1 MLPVLA
7 VITPRRTGLTA
18 PLRRLLAVAGTV
30 TRRRARTLVL
40 LLMLLV
46 VVGAGGG
53 LYLYALHQWQ
63 SAQAEE
69 KAGRLDQAQR
79 RLDFCLT
86 LWPRS
91 IPVHLLAARVA
102 RRRGDFEGA
111 ETHLN
116 RCLKLN
122 HGASP
127 EIQLEFLLMR
137 AQEGEEGEAV
147 SELFGL
153 YVDQGS
159 PETPVILETLA
170 LMYLRNLRFGPA
182 YACLSRW
189 VAAAPDSAEPL
200 RWRGWVLEKLHA
212 RDEAIKDYQRA
223 LELDPNLVSVRLRLA
238 ELYLE
243 RKDPLPALP
252 HLEQLHQ
259 QFPDRP
265 DIMARLGECRFLQ
278 GETEEA
284 RRLLQ
289 AAVEQLPDDSDI
301 LVYLSKLA
309 TQANEPAEA
318 ERWLRRAL
326 ELDSTNAE
334 VEYLLY
340 GSLQAQGRLEE
351 AAAMLKR
358 HDKDRAMLNR
368 ITEVLRRDA
377 DHPVTDPAALTE
389 VGTVLLRPNERAGR
403 YWLHRALERDPDY
416 QPALKALAEH
426 YESKGELDKAAQYRR
441 RMKPESK
448 APGPGQQP

>member
-1 MLPVLA
+1 MLPFLA
-7 VITPRRTGLTA
+7 VISPRRTGLTA
-18 PLRRLLAVAGTV
+18 PLRRLLAAAGTV
-30 TRRRARTLVL
+30 TRRRARAMILLVFLLVL
-40 LLMLLV
+40 A
-46 VVGAGGG
+46 GAGGG
-53 LYLYALHQWQ
+53 LYLYALNQWQ
-63 SAQAEE
+63 AAQAAE
-69 KAGRLDQAQR
+69 KAGRLDEAQR
-79 RLDFCLT
+79 SLELCLT

-91 IPVHLLAARVA
+91 IPVRLLAARVA

-111 ETHLN
+111 EAHLN

-122 HGASP
+122 HGAST

-137 AQEGEEGEAV
+137 VQGGEEGEAV

-170 LMYLRNLRFGPA
+170 KTYLQNLRFGPA
-182 YACLSRW
+182 YACLNRW
-189 VAAAPDSAEPL
+189 IAAAPDSAEAL
-200 RWRGWVLEKLHA
+200 RLRGWVLEKLHD
-212 RDEAIKDYQRA
+212 RDEAIKDYQHA
-223 LELDPNLVSVRLRLA
+223 LELDPHLVPVRLRLA

-243 RKDPLPALP
+243 RKDPLPAVP

-289 AAVEQLPDDSDI
+289 AAVEQLPNDSEI
-301 LVYLSKLA
+301 LIYLSKLA
-309 TQANEPAEA
+309 TQSGQPAEA

-326 ELDSTNAE
+326 ELDPTDAE
-334 VEYLLY
+334 SEYLLY

-368 ITEVLRRDA
+368 INDVLRRDA

-389 VGTVLLRPNERAGR
+389 VGTLFLRPNERAGK
-403 YWLHRALERDPDY
+403 YWLHRALERDPNY
-416 QPALKALAEH
+416 QPALKALADH

-441 RMKPESK
+441 RMKSEANAPEPSQK
-448 APGPGQQP
+448 R